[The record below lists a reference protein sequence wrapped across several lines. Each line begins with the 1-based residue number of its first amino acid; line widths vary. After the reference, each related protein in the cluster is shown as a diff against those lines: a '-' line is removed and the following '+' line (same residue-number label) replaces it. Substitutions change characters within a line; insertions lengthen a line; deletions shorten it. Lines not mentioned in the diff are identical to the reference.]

1 MKWMHSRKQEGTQ
14 EEDLEECLQRHKAK
28 WEQTARKNR
37 GRGGDHNATTR
48 KGQHLEHNCGSLLN
62 LSQENGWAKDKEG
75 MANIWIEK
83 K

>member
-28 WEQTARKNR
+28 WEQTARKTE
-37 GRGGDHNATTR
+37 GVVVITTR
-48 KGQHLEHNCGSLLN
+48 QHERGNIWNNCGSLLN